1 MARAALELG
10 LREVAS
16 ALGMSTATITRFEK
30 GGDTRVSTLDALT
43 KSQAIYAAKNYNTKM
58 KFFVGRL
65 HSYINIIP
73 AQIKLK

>member
-43 KSQAIYAAKNYNTKM
+43 KYYTDQDIEFLEYNG
-58 KFFVGRL
+58 VRL
-65 HSYINIIP
+65 
-73 AQIKLK
+73 K